1 LSSLLIK
8 LHVVFKVTHI
18 GLLGHNSIEDTISF
32 LKTFYTT
39 EGN

>member
-18 GLLGHNSIEDTISF
+18 GLLGHDSLQDTISF
-32 LKTFYTT
+32 LNTFLYH
-39 EGN
+39 